1 MTTFAEA
8 ARDEASTVLTEN
20 GAKAFDTTKNPC
32 LDFYS
37 VVGSLREAEQD
48 RITLLFQEA
57 YDKDPL
63 TAMRTVFYAR
73 DIRGGLGERNTFRV
87 LIRYIAEHIPEAL
100 IPNLSLIGEYG
111 RWDDVYSLVG
121 TPIEDKMWKVVKSVL
136 DTDVKNM
143 AEGKPVSLL
152 AKWLKTAD
160 ASSRNTRKIGIY
172 TAQKLCMDVRS
183 YKCTLKALRKYLKI
197 TERDMSANEW
207 YKINYEAVP
216 SRAMMLYTNAFN
228 RHDYARFLD
237 YSEAVANGKKK
248 VNSGTLYPYD
258 IVEKYLGESWFE
270 KPEISEEQEKMLENQ
285 WNALPDYVKPGNN
298 ILVIA
303 DVSGSMYGRPL
314 CSSIGLAIYF
324 AEKNTGPY
332 HDLAMEFSGDSK
344 YIKLKGRTL
353 KEKIANLEKSE
364 WGGSTNLEGALQRV
378 LDTAVQNH
386 IPQKDLPEALIII
399 SDMEINAC
407 TNDGFFMNEMERKY
421 AEAGYTLPA
430 IVFWNVNSRH
440 DIYHVDGN
448 HPGVQLVSGQSA
460 SAFKMVLDC
469 MEVTPTEAMMKVI
482 NSERYQPVTVCLPK
496 EA

>member
-8 ARDEASTVLTEN
+8 AKNEASTVLTEN
-20 GAKAFDTTKNPC
+20 GAKAFDTTKDPC

-37 VVGSLREAEQD
+37 VVGSLREADKD

-63 TAMRTVFYAR
+63 TAVRTVFYAR
-73 DIRGGLGERNTFRV
+73 DIRGGLGERNTFRI
-87 LIRYIAEHIPEAL
+87 LIHYMSEHMPEAI

-111 RWDDVYSLVG
+111 RWDDIYSLIG
-121 TPIEDKMWKVVKSVL
+121 TPVEDEMWKVVKNTL
-136 DTDVKNM
+136 DTDMRNM
-143 AEGKPVSLL
+143 AENRPVSLL

-172 TAQKLCMDVRS
+172 TARKLGMEVRT
-183 YKCTLKALRKYLKI
+183 YKRTLKALRKYLNLV
-197 TERDMSANEW
+197 ERDMSANEW
-207 YKINYEAVP
+207 YKINYETVP
-216 SRAMMLYTNAFN
+216 SRAMMLYTKAFN
-228 RHDYARFLD
+228 RQDYARFSD
-237 YSEAVANGKKK
+237 YSESVASGEKK

-258 IVEKYLGESWFE
+258 IVEKYLGDFLFD
-270 KPEISEEQEKMLENQ
+270 KPVISEEQDKMLENQ
-285 WNALPDYVKPGNN
+285 WKALPDYVKPGSNV
-298 ILVIA
+298 LVVA
-303 DVSGSMYGRPL
+303 DVSGSMYGRPI
-314 CSSIGLAIYF
+314 CSAIGLAIYF
-324 AEKNTGPY
+324 AERNIGPY
-332 HDLAMEFSGDSK
+332 HNLAMEFSEESE

-353 KEKIANLEKSE
+353 KEKVENLKKSE
-364 WGGSTNLEGALQRV
+364 WGNNTNLEGALRRV

-386 IPQKDLPEALIII
+386 ISQEELPEAIVII
-399 SDMEINAC
+399 SDMEIDEC
-407 TNDGFFMNEMERKY
+407 TNDGFFMDEMERAF

-440 DIYHVDGN
+440 NVYHVDGK

-469 MEVTPTEAMMKVI
+469 IEMTPVEAMMKVV

-496 EA
+496 EV